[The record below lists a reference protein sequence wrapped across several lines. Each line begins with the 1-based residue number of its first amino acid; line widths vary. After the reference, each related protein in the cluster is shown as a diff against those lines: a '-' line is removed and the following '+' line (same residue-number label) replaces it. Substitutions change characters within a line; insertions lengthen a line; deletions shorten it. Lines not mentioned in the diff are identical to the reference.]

1 MEGFFWTAKA
11 GPAKRADLCH
21 SAQRKTWI
29 ASEANG
35 LELSGWEFG
44 FCDGAEMV
52 WSKAMAAAWRWR
64 QAELAKP

>member
-1 MEGFFWTAKA
+1 VSQCG
-11 GPAKRADLCH
+11 
-21 SAQRKTWI
+21 QRKTWI